1 MILNILAKYAHGL
14 CLADAKLGIIYGP
27 TKKTGVHSVHS
38 LPGSALRDDGLCR
51 VK

>member
-1 MILNILAKYAHGL
+1 MINILAKYAHGL
-14 CLADAKLGIIYGP
+14 CVADAKLGIIYGP

-38 LPGSALRDDGLCR
+38 LPGNAYRDDDLCR